1 MLIFSK
7 YVPNYSLIT
16 YYNFSKLKWLAFNVM
31 KVSIISAL
39 MITHKNND
47 DKWTKEW
54 IIIKNLYNI
63 WLNV

>member
-1 MLIFSK
+1 
-7 YVPNYSLIT
+7 
-16 YYNFSKLKWLAFNVM
+16 M